1 MSLLDRRTKMWKEGE
16 ATNPFV
22 CPEVSFSRSK
32 RFKLYSIY
40 WPEKSEEKVY
50 VRTRKSAA
58 DLEAAAISKMI
69 DEQEKN

>member
-1 MSLLDRRTKMWKEGE
+1 MSLLDRRVRVWKEGE
-16 ATNPFV
+16 TTNAFV

-32 RFKLYSIY
+32 RFKLHSIY
-40 WPEKSEEKVY
+40 WPEKTEEKVS

-58 DLEAAAISKMI
+58 DIEAATISKLI